1 MELPEIKWDQYS
13 HQYGPAEWR
22 AMVGKWAVGSVTYRI
37 VSRGESPSYY
47 ANCGLPGLKPRL
59 GSYSTEDK
67 ALQRVERAVA
77 YWFQNLILAEVSNE
91 TGN

>member
-1 MELPEIKWDQYS
+1 MESPEIKWEQYP
-13 HQYGPAEWR
+13 HQYGPPEWR
-22 AMVGKWAVGSVTYRI
+22 AMIGQWAVGSVTDRI
-37 VSRGESPSYY
+37 VSRSEPLSYS

-67 ALQRVERAVA
+67 ARQRVERAVA
-77 YWFQNLILAEVSNE
+77 YWFQNLILAEVANE